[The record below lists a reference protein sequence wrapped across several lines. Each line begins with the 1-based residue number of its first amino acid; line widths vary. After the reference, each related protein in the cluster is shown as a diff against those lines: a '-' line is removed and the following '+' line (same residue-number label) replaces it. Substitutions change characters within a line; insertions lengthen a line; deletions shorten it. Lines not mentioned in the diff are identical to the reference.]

1 MPPTL
6 CGGYQ
11 SWDHDPILLS
21 LLWNG
26 GNHRHADSGPAGH
39 EVLRFSFSA
48 ATKDE
53 ARALVQP
60 FVQFFAPIVA
70 HAFFHPRFFAHPS
83 GRGAVLCRRNPPS
96 YLGYF
101 PLLCLQGNEHVAI
114 LFPFVRRPPYRTF
127 KGVELQIPAPDDNY
141 NRIVTLVDNYNEM
154 SSQSKENETK
164 AISPVEQEIES

>member
-1 MPPTL
+1 MPPAL

-11 SWDHDPILLS
+11 SWNHDPIPLS

-26 GNHRHADSGPAGH
+26 GYHRHADFGPAGH

-53 ARALVQP
+53 ACALVQP

-70 HAFFHPRFFAHPS
+70 HAFFPPHFFAHPS
-83 GRGAVLCRRNPPS
+83 GRGAVLCRRNPPP

-101 PLLCLQGNEHVAI
+101 PLLCLQRDERVAAALSI
-114 LFPFVRRPPYRTF
+114 R
-127 KGVELQIPAPDDNY
+127 KAAS
-141 NRIVTLVDNYNEM
+141 TLYEIHSDMGM
-154 SSQSKENETK
+154 SL
-164 AISPVEQEIES
+164 ICL

>member
-11 SWDHDPILLS
+11 SRNNDPIPLS

-26 GNHRHADSGPAGH
+26 GYHRHADSGPTGH

-53 ARALVQP
+53 VRALVHP

-83 GRGAVLCRRNPPS
+83 GRGAVLCHRNPPPHF
-96 YLGYF
+96 GHF

-114 LFPFVRRPPYRTF
+114 LSPFVKRSPYRTI
-127 KGVELQIPAPDDNY
+127 KGQNCKYPLLMTITIGLL
-141 NRIVTLVDNYNEM
+141 R
-154 SSQSKENETK
+154 
-164 AISPVEQEIES
+164 

>member
-11 SWDHDPILLS
+11 SWDHDPIPLS

-60 FVQFFAPIVA
+60 FVQFFASIVA
-70 HAFFHPRFFAHPS
+70 HAFFHPRFVAHPS
-83 GRGAVLCRRNPPS
+83 GRGAVLCRRNPPP

-101 PLLCLQGNEHVAI
+101 PLLCLQGNECVAAA
-114 LFPFVRRPPYRTF
+114 LVYERHFRQSSNCFRLLYRF
-127 KGVELQIPAPDDNY
+127 L
-141 NRIVTLVDNYNEM
+141 R
-154 SSQSKENETK
+154 
-164 AISPVEQEIES
+164 

>member
-11 SWDHDPILLS
+11 SWNHDPIPLS

-26 GNHRHADSGPAGH
+26 GYHRHADSGPAEH

-48 ATKDE
+48 ETKDE

-60 FVQFFAPIVA
+60 FVQFFAAIVA

-83 GRGAVLCRRNPPS
+83 GRGAVLCRRNPPPHF
-96 YLGYF
+96 GHT
-101 PLLCLQGNEHVAI
+101 PLLCLQRNERVAI
-114 LFPFVRRPPYRTF
+114 LSPFVKRSPYRTIRGQNC
-127 KGVELQIPAPDDNY
+127 KYPLLMTITIGLL
-141 NRIVTLVDNYNEM
+141 R
-154 SSQSKENETK
+154 
-164 AISPVEQEIES
+164 

>member
-11 SWDHDPILLS
+11 SWDHDPIPLS

-53 ARALVQP
+53 ARAIVQP

-70 HAFFHPRFFAHPS
+70 HAFFHPRFVAHPS

-101 PLLCLQGNEHVAI
+101 PLLCLQRDERVAAALSI
-114 LFPFVRRPPYRTF
+114 R
-127 KGVELQIPAPDDNY
+127 KAAS
-141 NRIVTLVDNYNEM
+141 TLYEIHSDMGM
-154 SSQSKENETK
+154 SL
-164 AISPVEQEIES
+164 ICL

>member
-1 MPPTL
+1 MLPTL

-11 SWDHDPILLS
+11 SWDDDSFPLS

-26 GNHRHADSGPAGH
+26 GYHRHAAPRPAGR
-39 EVLRFSFSA
+39 EALKSGFFP
-48 ATKDE
+48 ATE
-53 ARALVQP
+53 GGTCSLVQF

-101 PLLCLQGNEHVAI
+101 PLLCLQGNEHVAAA
-114 LFPFVRRPPYRTF
+114 LAYERHFR
-127 KGVELQIPAPDDNY
+127 Q
-141 NRIVTLVDNYNEM
+141 
-154 SSQSKENETK
+154 SSNCFRLL
-164 AISPVEQEIES
+164 

>member
-11 SWDHDPILLS
+11 SWNHDPIPLS

-26 GNHRHADSGPAGH
+26 GYHRHADSGPAGH
-39 EVLRFSFSA
+39 EVLRSSFSA

-60 FVQFFAPIVA
+60 FVQFFASIVA
-70 HAFFHPRFFAHPS
+70 HAFFHPRFVTHPS
-83 GRGAVLCRRNPPS
+83 GRGAVLCRRNPSS

-101 PLLCLQGNEHVAI
+101 PLLCLQRDERVAAALAYQRYFTP
-114 LFPFVRRPPYRTF
+114 LFNCFSDSYANF
-127 KGVELQIPAPDDNY
+127 I
-141 NRIVTLVDNYNEM
+141 
-154 SSQSKENETK
+154 
-164 AISPVEQEIES
+164 